1 GTLRLT
7 LELQQ
12 RGLSPAQIAAERGL
26 AEGTIY
32 THLAEL
38 IAEGK
43 VALGAVVD
51 PAVQTQVEEAIRL
64 EGSLQYL
71 SPLKARL
78 PQAISYGEIRCVV
91 EAVRRRA

>member
-1 GTLRLT
+1 MVT

-12 RGLSPAQIAAERGL
+12 RGLTPVQIAAERGL

-32 THLAEL
+32 THLAAL

-43 VALGAVVD
+43 VALNAVVSAD
-51 PAVQTQVEEAIRL
+51 VQALVEEAIRL
-64 EGSLQYL
+64 EGSAQYL

-78 PQAISYGEIRCVV
+78 PNAISYGEIRCVV
-91 EAVRRRA
+91 EGVKHGEHK